1 YKDYGSLATIG
12 RSSAIA
18 QVGGL
23 KFSGL
28 PAWLFWLFVHIYF
41 LIGFRSRMVVLTD
54 WAWAYFSFQRSA
66 RIVVAREDVDEAAH
80 AGTGR
85 AEA

>member
-1 YKDYGSLATIG
+1 M
-12 RSSAIA
+12 
-18 QVGGL
+18 VGKF

-41 LIGFRSRMVVLTD
+41 LIGFRSRMMVLTD

-66 RIVVAREDVDEAAH
+66 RIVVVPEDEPVKRRAGQAPEAKP
-80 AGTGR
+80 
-85 AEA
+85 